1 MNKDINFDSQPGA
14 FLIATVRMVGEL
26 AFAQRYVNA
35 TVDGQEHAVIHV
47 RLPVC
52 NSFTVILAS
61 K

>member
-1 MNKDINFDSQPGA
+1 MNKDINFDSQPFA
-14 FLIATVRMVGEL
+14 AMVATVRMVGEF

-35 TVDGQEHAVIHV
+35 TVDGQEQAVIHV